1 MVSTRSRRSG
11 VPAEDNRMVVI
22 VTGANSGFGLGI
34 CNQVIRALSLP
45 PGHSI
50 PISTP
55 QSSATPS
62 TLRHLIPSA
71 DSPATSKSAAASTKH
86 VPTTPPPT
94 LTLILAC
101 RSRTNGENAR
111 EILLETHDRELKERA
126 RNGMPV
132 REGWREGLR
141 VVIETVDLDSVGG
154 DNGILSF
161 TERIKDR
168 YPHVTSLFLNAGL
181 AAFKGNDYWKVA
193 KQVFTAGPAIAFSHP
208 EFNIEIPGVLTAD
221 GERGKVWG
229 VNVLAGY
236 ILVKELAPMLQRSP
250 HTLPFPPRVI
260 YTSSA
265 TAKYDAVKAELVHDY
280 QLVQHEATYKLSKYL
295 GDLVMC
301 QLDRELGGG
310 ERSVR
315 CLTADPGAVATSIF
329 DRGFGPW
336 LWFQRIM
343 KFFYWLA
350 FALTRLIGSPYHPI
364 DATDGAT
371 SMVYAALIDE
381 AFLLPSTKVPA
392 PKFVSHSHPIRPS
405 TVDYREVDRWE
416 DAEDIGRNQAKTCE
430 SIRLEWRRREGLE

>member
-1 MVSTRSRRSG
+1 
-11 VPAEDNRMVVI
+11 MVVI
-22 VTGANSGFGLGI
+22 VTGANRYFPSPALSSRLLADLPVSSGFGLGI

-168 YPHVTSLFLNAGL
+168 SVRPSLNPRWITADESKRYPHVTSLFLNAGL

-236 ILVKELAPMLQRSP
+236 ILV
-250 HTLPFPPRVI
+250 
-260 YTSSA
+260 
-265 TAKYDAVKAELVHDY
+265 
-280 QLVQHEATYKLSKYL
+280 
-295 GDLVMC
+295 
-301 QLDRELGGG
+301 
-310 ERSVR
+310 
-315 CLTADPGAVATSIF
+315 
-329 DRGFGPW
+329 
-336 LWFQRIM
+336 
-343 KFFYWLA
+343 
-350 FALTRLIGSPYHPI
+350 
-364 DATDGAT
+364 
-371 SMVYAALIDE
+371 
-381 AFLLPSTKVPA
+381 
-392 PKFVSHSHPIRPS
+392 
-405 TVDYREVDRWE
+405 
-416 DAEDIGRNQAKTCE
+416 
-430 SIRLEWRRREGLE
+430 RRRRRRRRVRRRCCPLALDTSPDPRLRWDR